1 MTSRDEQIE
10 VLVAKD
16 IRVIKEDLENGDTS
30 YIEAILTGDGWT
42 QYSKMTDAEV
52 AEEYLEAFGPV
63 K

>member
-1 MTSRDEQIE
+1 MATREEQIE
-10 VLVAKD
+10 KLVEKD
-16 IRVIKEDLENGDTS
+16 IRVIKEDLENGDTT

-42 QYSKMTDAEV
+42 QYGKMTDQEV